1 MIRTYKYRL
10 RPSARF
16 VCDAERW
23 LGFCQTLYNAALQER
38 VGAWKLERKSIS
50 AYDQARQLTEIRA
63 EHPEAKAVHQG
74 VEVDV
79 LRRLDKAM
87 KAFFRRCRAGE
98 KPGFPRFRAY
108 ARYNSLTFPR
118 MRDGFRVEGDKL
130 TCSKLGSVRMRLH
143 RPLTGTIK
151 TCTIMRQVDGWY
163 VSFTCELPQPKALVA
178 TGVNIGIDVGL
189 ESFATLSTGEH
200 VENPRFLRVV
210 EQDLK
215 KAHRRVSRTKLRGK
229 NRKKAV
235 RLLGLQYLHVQ
246 RQRKNFA
253 HHVANDLI
261 KRFDKIAVEDLNIK
275 GMVKNHKLA
284 KSISDASWGT
294 FMEILAYKAEDA
306 GRELVKVSAAYTSQ
320 TCSGCGRAQKIKL
333 SQRRYICECG
343 IDLDRDHNA
352 AINILASA
360 SPAQRVSVTR

>member
-10 RPSARF
+10 RPSVRF

-23 LGFCQTLYNAALQER
+23 LEFCQTLYNAALQER
-38 VGAWKLERKSIS
+38 IGAWKTERKSIS
-50 AYDQARQLTEIRA
+50 VYDQGRQLTEIRA
-63 EHPEAKAVHQG
+63 EHPEAKAIHQG

-87 KAFFRRCRAGE
+87 KAFFRRSRAGE
-98 KPGFPRFRAY
+98 KVGFPRFRAY

-118 MRDGFRVEGDKL
+118 MRDGFRIDGDKL

-143 RPLTGTIK
+143 RPLPTTIK

-163 VSFTCELPQPKALVA
+163 ASFTCELPQPEALAA
-178 TGVNIGIDVGL
+178 TGANVGVDVGL

-200 VENPRFLRVV
+200 VENPRFLRVA
-210 EQDLK
+210 ERKLK
-215 KAHRRVSRTKLRGK
+215 QAHRRVSRTKLKGN

-235 RLLGLQYLHVQ
+235 RLLGLQHLHVH

-261 KRFDKIAVEDLNIK
+261 KRFDKIVVEKLNIK

-284 KSISDASWGT
+284 KSISDASWGM
-294 FMEILAYKAEDA
+294 FAEILAYKAENA
-306 GRELVKVSAAYTSQ
+306 GRELVKVPAAYTSQ
-320 TCSGCGRAQKIKL
+320 VCSVCGLAQKLKL
-333 SQRRYICECG
+333 SQRRYVCPCG
-343 IDLDRDHNA
+343 SDLHRDHNA

-360 SPAQRVSVTR
+360 LPAQRVSVAR